1 MGSGTEFDRRRPHFL
16 QEKKM
21 DWQQI
26 EENWKH
32 VKQKIAEKW
41 DKLTEGDLDAINGR
55 RDRLEARI
63 SKRYGFAADHVH
75 KEVDDWLRWQT
86 TKSQLNTRAKHTH
99 GGHTSLLKAKRSGKQ
114 SHQNVW
120 L

>member
-75 KEVDDWLRWQT
+75 KEIDDWLRWQT
-86 TKSQLNTRAKHTH
+86 TKSQLRAQRTH
-99 GGHTSLLKAKRSGKQ
+99 GHTSLLKAKRSGKQ
-114 SHQNVW
+114 SHQNVGV
-120 L
+120 

>member
-1 MGSGTEFDRRRPHFL
+1 
-16 QEKKM
+16 M

-26 EENWKH
+26 EENWKR

-63 SKRYGFAADHVH
+63 SKCYGFAADHVH

-86 TKSQLNTRAKHTH
+86 TKSQLNTLAKRTH
-99 GGHTSLLKAKRSGKQ
+99 GGHSSLLKAKRSGEQ